1 MKREKEEGR
10 PVETRLDLHLRL
22 TIPRSR
28 PNPQR
33 SVASFQLPIGVDVSP
48 PPLQVTRD
56 RDDSSPSSTSYSPS
70 SSSEPEPG
78 FEGSPPDFDT
88 PQTSFSSRPSGDSD
102 HKVSNWLSGAS
113 DPLVPVPVQVP
124 VTDAKLDPFPVPIPG
139 SGLGSKLGD
148 EWNMILSESEYSDRE
163 VRVIMVDKITMD
175 RLVRL
180 RAGRVG
186 M

>member
-1 MKREKEEGR
+1 MS
-10 PVETRLDLHLRL
+10 
-22 TIPRSR
+22 SR
-28 PNPQR
+28 PPR
-33 SVASFQLPIGVDVSP
+33 
-48 PPLQVTRD
+48 PLQVTRD
-56 RDDSSPSSTSYSPS
+56 RDDLSPSSTSYSPS
-70 SSSEPEPG
+70 PSSSSKPESG

-113 DPLVPVPVQVP
+113 DPPVPVPVQVP

-139 SGLGSKLGD
+139 SGFGSKLGD
-148 EWNMILSESEYSDRE
+148 EWNMIPSESEYSDRE

>member
-1 MKREKEEGR
+1 MSSC
-10 PVETRLDLHLRL
+10 P
-22 TIPRSR
+22 PR
-28 PNPQR
+28 
-33 SVASFQLPIGVDVSP
+33 
-48 PPLQVTRD
+48 PLQVTRD
-56 RDDSSPSSTSYSPS
+56 RDDLSPSSTSYSPS
-70 SSSEPEPG
+70 PSPSSEPEPG

-88 PQTSFSSRPSGDSD
+88 TQPSFSSRPSGDSD
-102 HKVSNWLSGAS
+102 HKVSKNWLSGAS
-113 DPLVPVPVQVP
+113 DPPVPVPVQVP
-124 VTDAKLDPFPVPIPG
+124 VTDAKLDPFPIPG

-148 EWNMILSESEYSDRE
+148 EWNMIPSESEYSDRE

>member
-1 MKREKEEGR
+1 M
-10 PVETRLDLHLRL
+10 
-22 TIPRSR
+22 
-28 PNPQR
+28 
-33 SVASFQLPIGVDVSP
+33 FP

-70 SSSEPEPG
+70 PSSSSEPEPG

-88 PQTSFSSRPSGDSD
+88 TQTSFSSRPSGDSD

-113 DPLVPVPVQVP
+113 DPPVPVP
-124 VTDAKLDPFPVPIPG
+124 VTDAKLDPFPIPIPG

-148 EWNMILSESEYSDRE
+148 EWNIIPSESEYSDRE

>member
-1 MKREKEEGR
+1 VLM
-10 PVETRLDLHLRL
+10 
-22 TIPRSR
+22 
-28 PNPQR
+28 
-33 SVASFQLPIGVDVSP
+33 SP
-48 PPLQVTRD
+48 PPPPLLQVTRD

-70 SSSEPEPG
+70 PSPSSWSEPEPE

-88 PQTSFSSRPSGDSD
+88 TQTSFSSRPSGDSD

-113 DPLVPVPVQVP
+113 DPPVPVPVLVP
-124 VTDAKLDPFPVPIPG
+124 VTDAKLDPLPVPIPG

-148 EWNMILSESEYSDRE
+148 EWNMIPSESDYSDRE
-163 VRVIMVDKITMD
+163 VRVIMVDEITMD